1 MNNSSDY
8 ESMSSLA
15 IHAGQRSSWEHA
27 HITPIFATSTFTFD
41 SAEQGM
47 KRFNGQEPGY
57 TYSRFGNPT
66 CQVAEKII
74 ASLETYNISEEN
86 GQPLKARALLHASGQ
101 AAMATM
107 FLSI

>member
-1 MNNSSDY
+1 MNNSSSY

-15 IHAGQRSSWEHA
+15 IHAAQQQSWEHA

-47 KRFNGQEPGY
+47 RRFNGEEPGY

-66 CQVAEKII
+66 CGVFEIK
-74 ASLETYNISEEN
+74 SFERE
-86 GQPLKARALLHASGQ
+86 LLRKRRQQGSYTSKLLLTQ
-101 AAMATM
+101 Y
-107 FLSI
+107 